1 MEKPNSLNIV
11 FLLCFAL
18 GHYYEYGTPNRTV
31 KVLKIAYCVVFATL
45 VSSYTI
51 LCTNTIFDFSTLSFF
66 AELFIT
72 IINSMFSSRLTKFIH
87 SAKLPSPGFLTR
99 RIAPFI
105 LTLCVIIHIIELILY
120 LEGLYVSYIYVWII
134 ISKELGYL
142 VSTVVLLIM
151 YYQMKEVRL
160 LFQYPYVTAPVIGQA
175 QIPYKIRN
183 AQKCLE
189 AYKDLIN
196 RFEDIYTRLQVTAPS
211 AIAILVLHF
220 VGISLTVFTP
230 AILSDMVRAEYKNIV
245 DILRNQLA
253 TTKDESLWKKKRQI
267 HTYLKYRP
275 YRLNYLWR
283 EVPVNVDTIVGM
295 FALLASHLIFVFQ
308 CAAYS
313 AKNKKHL

>member
-11 FLLCFAL
+11 FLLCFAF

-31 KVLKIAYCVVFATL
+31 KVLKIAYCVLFAIL
-45 VSSYTI
+45 VTSYVICCAHVTMN
-51 LCTNTIFDFSTLSFF
+51 LFFF
-66 AELFIT
+66 AQFNIT
-72 IINSMFSSRLTKFIH
+72 IINSMFSKPLTEFIH
-87 SAKLPSPGFLTR
+87 SAELPSPGFLTR
-99 RIAPFI
+99 RIVPFI
-105 LTLCVIIHIIELILY
+105 LSLCLVNHIIEWMLY
-120 LEGLYVSYIYVWII
+120 LERLYVSYIYLWIV
-134 ISKELGYL
+134 ISKSFGYL
-142 VSTVVLLIM
+142 ASTVVLLIM

-183 AQKCLE
+183 AQKCLD
-189 AYKDLIN
+189 AYKALIN

-211 AIAILVLHF
+211 VIANLVLHF
-220 VGISLTVFTP
+220 VSISLTLFTP